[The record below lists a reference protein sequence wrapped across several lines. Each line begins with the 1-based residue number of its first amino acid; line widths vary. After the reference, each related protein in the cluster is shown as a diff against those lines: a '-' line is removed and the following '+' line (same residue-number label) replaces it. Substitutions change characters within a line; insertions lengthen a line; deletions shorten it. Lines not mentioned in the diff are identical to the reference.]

1 VSAGDGARREVSR
14 PRRTARSRV
23 RTVRWP
29 FVVLSAVAIGALA
42 LASGSLQPMPA
53 PSASPLLLSGFP
65 AAAPS
70 GADASEWWCAAP
82 LGGSSSATIVVANPT
97 SRETTAEVT
106 VLPGERSNVA
116 ASAHPPT
123 PSAPAR
129 PETLVV
135 GPLSSAATPPL
146 VAPKGSTWAGVEVSV
161 AGGGVGVEELLSTAA
176 GQAEAPCESVLS
188 RRWYVVGG
196 TTAGGFQ
203 EELELMN
210 PTSAPAVVD
219 VEALDLHG
227 ALAPEPLQ
235 GLVVPARA
243 VVGVDLGHQEVGQ
256 AGVGAAVTVRSG
268 RLVVESLVSR
278 TGAGSAQPALASIGL
293 GMPTL
298 ERSWVVPDATAAPG
312 GTERIAILDPTGTPA
327 KVDVALALGRG
338 SVSPFKVE
346 AAAGQVTELTTTG
359 QPRVPTTVP
368 YGVVVTSTNGV
379 PVDVVRTYSS
389 PTDREIDQ
397 AVPVGALGWVVPVSA
412 LSGVSEGTLA
422 LFDAGS
428 APATLRLRAMAGGKV
443 LEQRTG
449 LVVQPRHQLLVPLTG
464 ELEAPGALFD
474 LSVTKGPAVDVE
486 VAIANLVV
494 AGHVGNPGIAE
505 LPVPPDS

>member
-1 VSAGDGARREVSR
+1 MSVVDGAPSDGQR
-14 PRRTARSRV
+14 PRHAARSRE

-42 LASGSLQPMPA
+42 LASGSLQPTVAPA
-53 PSASPLLLSGFP
+53 ASPLLLSGFP
-65 AAAPS
+65 SAAPT
-70 GADASEWWCAAP
+70 GAEASEWWCAAP
-82 LGGSSSATIVVANPT
+82 LGGSSSATVVVANST

-106 VLPGERSNVA
+106 VLPGERSSVA

-123 PSAPAR
+123 PPASAR

-135 GPLSSAATPPL
+135 GPRSSAATPPL
-146 VAPKGSTWAGVEVSV
+146 AAPKGSAWAGVEVSV
-161 AGGGVGVEELLSTAA
+161 AGGGVAVEELLSTAA
-176 GQAEAPCESVLS
+176 GQAQAPCESVLS

-196 TTAGGFQ
+196 TTASGFQ
-203 EELELMN
+203 DELELMN

-219 VEALDLHG
+219 VEALDVHG

-235 GLVVPARA
+235 GLVVPPRA

-256 AGVGAAVTVRSG
+256 AGVAAVVTVRSG

-278 TGAGSAQPALASIGL
+278 PGAGASQPALASIGL
-293 GMPTL
+293 GMPSL
-298 ERSWVVPDATAAPG
+298 SRSWVVPDGTAAPG

-327 KVDVALALGRG
+327 KVDVALALARG

-346 AAAGQVTELTTTG
+346 AAPGQVTELTTTG
-359 QPRVPTTVP
+359 QSRVPTTEP

-379 PVDVVRTYSS
+379 PIDVVRTYSAS
-389 PTDREIDQ
+389 TDREIDQ
-397 AVPVGALGWVVPVSA
+397 AIPVSARRWVVPVSA

-422 LFDAGS
+422 VFDPGS
-428 APATLRLRAMAGGKV
+428 APATIRLRAMAGGKV

-449 LVVQPRHQLLVPLTG
+449 LVVQPRHQLLVHLTG

-474 LSVTKGPAVDVE
+474 VTVTKGPAVDVE
-486 VAIANLVV
+486 VAIANLDV
-494 AGHVGNPGIAE
+494 AGHVGNPAIAE
-505 LPVPPDS
+505 LPASSAP